1 MEDGILNLIE
11 IKIRKMETKLKDIAW
26 KFDEEHK
33 ELLIVKDGVYFAIPR
48 KYLFSLNRFLV
59 RIFQRGFFR
68 KKK

>member
-1 MEDGILNLIE
+1 
-11 IKIRKMETKLKDIAW
+11 METKLKDIAW

-68 KKK
+68 KHK